1 MHWEDSKMAVHCVTP
16 ARGQEECLPVASP
29 GMLSTASARE
39 KSDSRAIRDRRILDN
54 IHLAR
59 IIAIRIYESLPIHL
73 ELEELIQVGI
83 LGLIDAAE
91 RFDESKNVTFAG
103 YAKHRIR
110 GAILDSLREMDWAS
124 RDQRRRCKQVESVTR
139 KLSGILQRAPTDAEI
154 AEEMGVELEKWRQ
167 IAGNLRQ
174 QGPVSAASRP
184 PSQDDLPEPEFPASE
199 SEHPDAVC
207 RRNQITGALQ
217 RAIHTLPLRYQT
229 VVTMYY
235 NDEMTMREIGGVLGV
250 NESRISQIH
259 KSALRK
265 MAIVLEAQGISGTAF

>member
-1 MHWEDSKMAVHCVTP
+1 MAVHCVTATRGVEETRP
-16 ARGQEECLPVASP
+16 AELPKAASS
-29 GMLSTASARE
+29 GLGRE
-39 KSDSRAIRDRRILDN
+39 RAGSKAVRDQRILDN
-54 IHLAR
+54 LHLAR

-73 ELEELIQVGI
+73 ELDELIQVGI

-110 GAILDSLREMDWAS
+110 GAILDNLREMDWAS
-124 RDQRRRCKQVESVTR
+124 RDQRRRCKQVESATR

-154 AEEMGVELEKWRQ
+154 AEEMGLDLEKWRQ

-174 QGPVSAASRP
+174 QGPVSLASRP
-184 PSQDDLPEPEFPASE
+184 QSHDDLPEPEYPASE
-199 SEHPDAVC
+199 AEKPDAIC
-207 RRNQITGALQ
+207 RRAQISDALD
-217 RAIHTLPLRYQT
+217 RAIRTLPLRYQT

-235 NDEMTMREIGGVLGV
+235 NNEMTMKEIGGVLGV

-265 MAIVLEAQGISGTAF
+265 MALVLESQGISSAAF